1 VKPFLL
7 AGHEVH
13 ISASIGI
20 ACYPQDGDD
29 AETLL
34 RHADA
39 AMFLAKEQGRSGFRF
54 HTAAPAA
61 QDGECDA
68 AADERSSCSR
78 AG

>member
-1 VKPFLL
+1 
-7 AGHEVH
+7 
-13 ISASIGI
+13 
-20 ACYPQDGDD
+20 
-29 AETLL
+29 
-34 RHADA
+34 
-39 AMFLAKEQGRSGFRF
+39 MFLAKEQGRSGFRF